1 MKQINFTGLDILN
14 MGHKI
19 QIAGIIMSD
28 ETTDYLMYLP
38 DQNKTDP
45 VVVELSLEEWEKLVQ
60 QTDTL
65 ETEIL
70 AKDRTGKFAK
80 IIIRKSN
87 RQIEQ
92 GISWKVYARDNY
104 TCRYCGITA
113 VPMTVDHII
122 CWEVGGP
129 STEQNLLT
137 ACRKCNKLRGNMP
150 YEEWLNSPTY
160 REKSLNLSG
169 IVIAKNREILPTL
182 AKIPLKNHITSR

>member
-169 IVIAKNREILPTL
+169 IVVAKNREILPTL
-182 AKIPLKNHITSR
+182 IKIPLKHHITSR

>member
-38 DQNKTDP
+38 DQKKTDP

-160 REKSLNLSG
+160 HAKSLYLSG

>member
-38 DQNKTDP
+38 DQNKTELT
-45 VVVELSLEEWEKLVQ
+45 VVEMGLEEWERFVQ

-169 IVIAKNREILPTL
+169 IVVAKNREILPTL
-182 AKIPLKNHITSR
+182 IKIPLKHHITSR